1 MKVKKAMTKN
11 RKLLED
17 KIWNLTRFSPVLKKE
32 DWTEDVMA
40 EMKKFEKEIVHAMK
54 VEIITCKEINTNLIC
69 R

>member
-1 MKVKKAMTKN
+1 MAKN

-32 DWTEDVMA
+32 NWTVDVMA
-40 EMKKFEKEIVHAMK
+40 EMKKFEKDIVHAMK
-54 VEIITCKEINTNLIC
+54 VFVDEDPRRNEKLMCAMC

>member
-1 MKVKKAMTKN
+1 MAKN

-32 DWTEDVMA
+32 NWTVDVMA

-54 VEIITCKEINTNLIC
+54 VVVDEYPRKNEKLMYTMC